1 MTEPSTHPTFI
12 YWTSETPKSRFTFI
26 KSAIMANSRSKGKS
40 GSSSS
45 SSKSNKQKYDDGRKA
60 YMDLEADCN
69 KLRQDIRKLKKRTK
83 RVAEM
88 KVIHELDEIVSKTP
102 TLHWSPDLV
111 WSSDIPS
118 TASLCMMMIFARHFL
133 GKTSLLFRLWELLCQ
148 TLLLKFNRKETF
160 QEQWVERQATEGNF
174 LGLIVIKV
182 TEVKLYPQSQTDR
195 ARLRNYSNDF
205 LW

>member
-1 MTEPSTHPTFI
+1 
-12 YWTSETPKSRFTFI
+12 
-26 KSAIMANSRSKGKS
+26 MANSRSKGKS

-102 TLHWSPDLV
+102 TLH
-111 WSSDIPS
+111 
-118 TASLCMMMIFARHFL
+118 
-133 GKTSLLFRLWELLCQ
+133 
-148 TLLLKFNRKETF
+148 
-160 QEQWVERQATEGNF
+160 
-174 LGLIVIKV
+174 
-182 TEVKLYPQSQTDR
+182 
-195 ARLRNYSNDF
+195 
-205 LW
+205 